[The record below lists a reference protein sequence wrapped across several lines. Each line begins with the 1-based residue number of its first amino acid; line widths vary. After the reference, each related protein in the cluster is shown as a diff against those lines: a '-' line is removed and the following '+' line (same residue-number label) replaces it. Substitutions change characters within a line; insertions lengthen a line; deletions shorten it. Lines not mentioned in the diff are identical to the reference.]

1 MAVNASAYSPK
12 QFSFLIAEQ
21 DDYGTLNPDSGGSPD
36 NSWVAV
42 DVDSIGS
49 PSLNLNQVLEHRTGS
64 RVLQASDFF
73 QDNKATVME
82 MSVSGTAT
90 TEVLDLLLG
99 NITQGDTSPYLLS
112 CNSSSQTF
120 TTGTENQTAN
130 QILSIAYSSPSS
142 GNTLAFK
149 DCFCT
154 SITLNGDSGTEGGR
168 VKFSATFKT
177 GSLPADLTNSNI
189 AIDQAITNN
198 NYFMSNW
205 VSDYRV
211 LANVSDVLVNSF
223 SLTVDNDAVFMGV
236 TSTGYESVARVG
248 EISAAADFT
257 VKYDDN
263 TDVLFENFHDQVSGA
278 AAGEGQTLMATDNTP
293 SDGEFEFK
301 FAKSVM
307 TNVAFNEGDAMMLD
321 VSVKAV
327 GAGIG
332 SGDALFE
339 VAC

>member
-21 DDYGTLNPDSGGSPD
+21 DDWDTLNPDSGGSPD
-36 NSWVAV
+36 LAWVAV
-42 DVDSIGS
+42 DVDGIGS
-49 PSLNLNQVLEHRTGS
+49 PSLNLNQVLDPRTGS
-64 RVLQASDFF
+64 RVLQATDFF
-73 QDNKATVME
+73 QDNKAKVME
-82 MSVSGTAT
+82 ISVSGTAT

-99 NITQGDTSPYLLS
+99 NITQGDTSPYLLAS
-112 CNSSSQTF
+112 NAGSQTF
-120 TTGTENQTAN
+120 TSGTENQTAN
-130 QILSIAYSSPSS
+130 QILSIAYSSPAS

-149 DCFCT
+149 NCFCT
-154 SITLNGDSGTEGGR
+154 SITLNGDGNTEGGR
-168 VKFSATFKT
+168 IKFSATFKT
-177 GSLPADLTNSNI
+177 GSLPADLTNSDI
-189 AIDQAITNN
+189 AIDTAISSN

-211 LANVSDVLVNSF
+211 LANISDVLVASF
-223 SLTVDNDAVFMGV
+223 SLTVENDIVFMGV
-236 TSTGYESVARVG
+236 TSTGYESAARVG
-248 EISAAADFT
+248 EISAVADFS

-278 AAGEGQTLMATDNTP
+278 AAGEGQTLMSTDNTP

-332 SGDALFE
+332 SSDALFE
-339 VAC
+339 IAC

>member
-21 DDYGTLNPDSGGSPD
+21 DDFGTLNADSGGSST
-36 NSWVAV
+36 NWTAV

-73 QDNKATVME
+73 QDNKAKVVE
-82 MSVSGTAT
+82 ISVSGTAT

-99 NITQGDTSPYLLS
+99 NITQGDTSPYLLACDS
-112 CNSSSQTF
+112 GSQTF
-120 TTGTENQTAN
+120 TTTTENQTAS

-223 SLTVDNDAVFMGV
+223 SLTVENDAVFMGV

-248 EISAAADFT
+248 EISATADFT

-332 SGDALFE
+332 SSDALFE
-339 VAC
+339 IAC

>member
-1 MAVNASAYSPK
+1 MAINASAYSPK

-21 DDYGTLNPDSGGSPD
+21 DDFGTFNAESGGAST
-36 NSWVAV
+36 SWTAV

-49 PSLNLNQVLEHRTGS
+49 PSFNLNQALEPRNGS
-64 RVLQASDFF
+64 RVLQATDFF
-73 QDNKATVME
+73 QDNKAKVME

-99 NITQGDTSPYLLS
+99 NITQGDTSPYLLQCDS
-112 CNSSSQTF
+112 GSQTF

-130 QILSIAYSSPSS
+130 QILSIAYLSPSS
-142 GNTLAFK
+142 GNTLGFK

-154 SITLNGDSGTEGGR
+154 SITLNGDAGTEGGR
-168 VKFSATFKT
+168 IKFSATFKS
-177 GSLPADLTNSNI
+177 GSLPQDLTEGTI
-189 AIDQAITNN
+189 TTIDQAITSN

-211 LANVSDVLVNSF
+211 LANISDVLVNSF
-223 SLTVDNDAVFMGV
+223 SLNIENDMVFMGA
-236 TSTGYESVARVG
+236 TSTGYESTARVG
-248 EISAAADFT
+248 EISATADFS

-278 AAGEGQTLMATDNTP
+278 AAGEGQTLMATDATP

-332 SGDALFE
+332 STDALFE